1 MMIIYIENW
10 DGVKVE
16 MEIDIR
22 IKEGDNIMVKMK
34 ISINRFNNYY
44 VDNNNIWYITIM
56 YKIGINSIIDKNN
69 CHKWTSNNC
78 RFCDSMIY
86 ITHHQIMQL

>member
-22 IKEGDNIMVKMK
+22 IKEGDDIMVKMK

-56 YKIGINSIIDKNN
+56 YDIGIKGNINKNN
-69 CHKWTSNNC
+69 CNKK
-78 RFCDSMIY
+78 
-86 ITHHQIMQL
+86 LK